1 MSIAE
6 DKSLDLIE
14 AELSGEVPESEGYE
28 VIQDDTVAI
37 KQMQIIAALERK
49 KEHIHRHYYIDP
61 EDPTKDS
68 PAGHRMRLLKDKYEA
83 MLEAYQKELTDVDKV
98 IEQKKGPL
106 AVWLDISIQNDKRK
120 TAPKFRHWPGLGK
133 ISRREGTES
142 VKIKEGWEPSKADVG
157 KPGIELEIVP
167 AYEKI
172 NTDKKAIKEAIKA
185 GKFCDSETGEV
196 YDYASIEKGPD
207 TYKVEVEL

>member
-120 TAPKFRHWPGLGK
+120 TAPKYRNWPGLGK
-133 ISRREGTES
+133 ISRTAGKYS
-142 VKIKEGWEPSKADVG
+142 VQIKEGWEPTKADVG
-157 KPGIELEIVP
+157 KPGIELKIIPASEEINLN
-167 AYEKI
+167 K
-172 NTDKKAIKEAIKA
+172 DAIKEAIQA
-185 GKFCDSETGEV
+185 DKFCNPETGEV
-196 YDYASIEKGPD
+196 YNYASLKKGPD